1 MDIAEL
7 VNKFG
12 FPVIAAGGMGYIIYT
27 IWIWATV
34 EIKPVLSEANTTL
47 IALIDRIRML
57 DNDLIR
63 LNQKLNIV
71 LQLRGKQIE
80 SDRHLEDVKTS
91 AEAQK
96 KELEAAA
103 QQRKA
108 AEELAHQHT
117 IDVQPN
123 GTVSVTDKH
132 GDETVKV
139 NVLPQENKEKINEPN
154 NRSPSKGRRSRKTD
168 AGKPA
173 EVRGSDS

>member
-12 FPVIAAGGMGYIIYT
+12 FPIIAASGMGYIIYT

-34 EIKPVLSEANTTL
+34 EVKPVLSEANTVL

-80 SDRHLEDVKTS
+80 SDRHLEDVRNAS
-91 AEAQK
+91 EAQK
-96 KELEAAA
+96 KELQAAA
-103 QQRKA
+103 EQKKA

-117 IDVQPN
+117 VEVKPN
-123 GTVSVTDKH
+123 GTVEVTDKH

-139 NVLPQENKEKINEPN
+139 NVLPQEP
-154 NRSPSKGRRSRKTD
+154 RK
-168 AGKPA
+168 
-173 EVRGSDS
+173 